1 MTPDHLLKRLARRAL
16 RPIIVRLDQAA
27 TDIASLAED
36 QGRLAAEIE
45 RVSKTQQTMFAY
57 VDRVREE
64 LTAEH
69 RGGLAELDT
78 ALRARG
84 DAWHDEIEEQVTRL
98 ATESAELRRMQR
110 LTQALLERTSARS
123 TDATADASPASEQ
136 VGDGADEGV
145 APSPPDEHAADLDR
159 FRNATPTFD
168 LLYRAFEDRNRGSRD
183 EVLDRFRA
191 DYGELVEALPDGDE
205 PVADLGCG
213 RGELVEVLA
222 ELGHDAIGVDS
233 NLGQLV
239 DPPGGRFVQADLFDW
254 LDEQPDAS
262 LRAVFAIHVIEH
274 VPIDLKIRL
283 VFEAARVLVPGGMLV
298 METPN
303 ALSVATAAT
312 NFWVDPTHE
321 APVHPALVDFLAL
334 EAGFAELEQVPL
346 HRIDLEFGGEP
357 GPLRDDL
364 QSLLLGHGDMAFI
377 ARR

>member
-16 RPIIVRLDQAA
+16 RPLILRLDQANA
-27 TDIASLAED
+27 DIASLAED

-45 RVSKTQQTMFAY
+45 RVGKTQETMFAY

-69 RGGLAELDT
+69 RSGLAELDT
-78 ALRARG
+78 ALRTRG
-84 DAWHDEIEEQVTRL
+84 DAWHDEIEEQIARL

-110 LTQALLERTSARS
+110 LTQALLERTPARS
-123 TDATADASPASEQ
+123 SEAAPADTT
-136 VGDGADEGV
+136 GDPEDGHRNGAP
-145 APSPPDEHAADLDR
+145 APSTDGSAPDVSR
-159 FRNATPTFD
+159 FSNITPTFD

-191 DYGELVEALPDGDE
+191 DYSDLIEALPDGEE

-222 ELGHDAIGVDS
+222 EFGHEAVGVDS

-254 LDEQPDAS
+254 LDEQRDAS
-262 LRAVFAIHVIEH
+262 LKAVFAIHVIEH

-283 VFEAARVLVPGGMLV
+283 VFEAARVLVPGGLLV

-303 ALSVATAAT
+303 ALSVSTAAT

-334 EAGFAELEQVPL
+334 EAGFTDLKQVPL